1 MCPSISVSLSPSI
14 YGRVTDY
21 QDRHDTSLSH
31 AAATL
36 IKMGFAWDMQVTE
49 QEKER
54 KRTQSEQAQI
64 KELAIVDLEK
74 AVHEAAQS

>member
-1 MCPSISVSLSPSI
+1 MPSISVSIPPSI
-14 YGRVTDY
+14 YARVIDY
-21 QDRHDTSLSH
+21 QDRNMTTLSH

-74 AVHEAAQS
+74 AVHEAAKP

>member
-1 MCPSISVSLSPSI
+1 MCPSISVSVPPKI
-14 YGRVTDY
+14 YARIIDY
-21 QDRHDTSLSH
+21 QDRNDTSLSH
-31 AAATL
+31 AAAAL
-36 IKMGFAWDMQVTE
+36 IKMGFAWDMQVTH

-54 KRTQSEQAQI
+54 KRIQSEQSQI

>member
-1 MCPSISVSLSPSI
+1 MTPSISVSISPSI
-14 YGRVTDY
+14 YGRVIDY
-21 QDRHDTSLSH
+21 QNRNDTSLSH
-31 AAATL
+31 AAAAL
-36 IKMGFAWDMQVTE
+36 IKMGFAWDMQVTH

-54 KRTQSEQAQI
+54 KRIQSEQSQI

>member
-1 MCPSISVSLSPSI
+1 
-14 YGRVTDY
+14 
-21 QDRHDTSLSH
+21 
-31 AAATL
+31 
-36 IKMGFAWDMQVTE
+36 MGFAWDMQVTE

-74 AVHEAAQS
+74 AVHEAAKT